1 MPCSQRAMLSPVPEE
16 YPLQRPSRTT
26 PTSRPVETQWTIE
39 NQNEQAPRSFHQW
52 PAHRKVRGELT
63 LKGSVDLRNGLRAVC
78 SVSHGVLTLHIDK
91 PAPRDPSGAKA
102 KATGSTAVVVE
113 VPAAELAVGLKR
125 GHIDMFIIATLHENR
140 MYDEICCFADNQV
153 KRNKWIAVFRR
164 MGVAIFDV
172 SDVNAPAVR
181 L

>member
-1 MPCSQRAMLSPVPEE
+1 M
-16 YPLQRPSRTT
+16 
-26 PTSRPVETQWTIE
+26 
-39 NQNEQAPRSFHQW
+39 
-52 PAHRKVRGELT
+52 RGELT
-63 LKGSVDLRNGLRAVC
+63 LKGSVDLRNGLRAVY

-125 GHIDMFIIATLHENR
+125 GHIDMFTIATLHENR

-164 MGVAIFDV
+164 MGVA
-172 SDVNAPAVR
+172 
-181 L
+181 

>member
-1 MPCSQRAMLSPVPEE
+1 MPCSQRATLSPVPED
-16 YPLQRPSRTT
+16 YPRQCLSCTT
-26 PTSRPVETQWTIE
+26 PTSRPVDALWTIH
-39 NQNEQAPRSFHQW
+39 NQLSPQW

-63 LKGSVDLRNGLRAVC
+63 LKGSADLRNGMRAVC
-78 SVSHGVLTLHIDK
+78 SVIHGVLTLHIDK
-91 PAPRDPSGAKA
+91 PASRDSSGAKA
-102 KATGSTAVVVE
+102 KAKGSTGVVVE

>member
-1 MPCSQRAMLSPVPEE
+1 MLCSSQRAMLSPVPEDH
-16 YPLQRPSRTT
+16 PLQRLSRPT
-26 PTSRPVETQWTIE
+26 PTSRPVEALRSSE
-39 NQNEQAPRSFHQW
+39 NELSPRSFTQW

-63 LKGSVDLRNGLRAVC
+63 LKGSADLRNGMRAVC

-91 PAPRDPSGAKA
+91 PASRDSSGAKA
-102 KATGSTAVVVE
+102 KAKGSTGVVVE

-164 MGVAIFDV
+164 MGVAIFDA